1 MPYRTRKPPI
11 HTAAVCVHMPPQ
23 MRSIVE
29 DYATQNHTSLGEAGR
44 LLLEAGAIALGIVE
58 VS

>member
-23 MRSIVE
+23 LRLIVE
-29 DYATQNHTSLGEAGR
+29 DFATQNHLSLGEAGR
-44 LLLEAGAIALGIVE
+44 SLLEAGAIALGIVE
-58 VS
+58 VA